1 MTEYV
6 TIDFHELDFEYTA
19 KAVFMINPPVQRHFN
34 YWQDL
39 YEFMKNKAYEY
50 LRDKKC
56 LSFSTYG
63 FDLYGYFREDGTKV
77 IRASVSG
84 HMAHNYLERTNVISE
99 HKEAA

>member
-6 TIDFHELDFEYTA
+6 SIDLDERDFELTA
-19 KAVFMINPPVQRHFN
+19 KAVFMMNPSVRGRYT

-39 YEFMKNKAYEY
+39 YEFMKDMASQYLTNKG
-50 LRDKKC
+50 C

-63 FDLYGYFREDGTKV
+63 FNLNGYFREDGTKV

-84 HMAHNYLERTNVISE
+84 HMAHNYLERINVISE
-99 HKEAA
+99 NKEAA